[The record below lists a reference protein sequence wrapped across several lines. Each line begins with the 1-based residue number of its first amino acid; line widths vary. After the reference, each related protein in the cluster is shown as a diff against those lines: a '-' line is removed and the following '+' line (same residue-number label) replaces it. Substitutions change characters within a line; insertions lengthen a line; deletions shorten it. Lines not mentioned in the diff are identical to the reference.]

1 MSPEQVSGKKVDGRS
16 DLFSLGVVFYELL
29 TGKKPFTGD
38 NMTALLYAVSKSA
51 YRPIAETAP
60 NTPPCCIDIVDRLLA
75 KSISKRYQTA
85 AQVIKDITLCL
96 EMLT

>member
-1 MSPEQVSGKKVDGRS
+1 MSPEQVAGKRVDGRS

-51 YRPIAETAP
+51 YRPLDETAP
-60 NTPPCCIDIVDRLLA
+60 KTPPCCIDIVDRLLT
-75 KSISKRYQTA
+75 KGISKRYQSA
-85 AQVIKDITLCL
+85 AHVIKDITLCR
-96 EMLT
+96 EMLS